1 MEKPWLKS
9 YEKKVPAS
17 LTYPEASIWGLL
29 SPSFNEYPDNKALT
43 MILRYLPLGLKIGV
57 SMSYRQLEDKVD
69 RLATALAGMGVK
81 KGDRV
86 AIQTPNSPGGVIGFL
101 AATRIGAIVVNTN
114 PTYTPREMRHQ
125 FRDSGAETII
135 LWNELY
141 PRLQEIQ
148 ADTVIKNVI
157 VYNLNDFV
165 GRPFAGLVKKARV
178 NEGNWVDV
186 AEGDGV
192 YQMTS
197 LLAGNPPHPPDVDI
211 QPDDVALF
219 QYTGGTTGVPKAAM
233 LSHRNL
239 VANILQCHAWLTD
252 LQPGKEKF
260 MGAIPFFHV
269 FGMTVAMLLGLKSA
283 AEVFVVPNPR
293 DIGFVMKQIDREGCT
308 VYPGVPAMYIGI
320 INHPDASKYNLRSI
334 KACISGAAAL
344 PVEVQKRFEELTGGR
359 LREGYGLTEAA
370 PVTHANPIYGESRAG
385 SIGLPFPDVEARI
398 VSLEPDADGKMKTL
412 AAGEEGELTIRGPQV
427 MVGYWNKPE
436 ETKHTKDEDGWLY
449 TGDIARMDEDGYF
462 YIVDRKKD
470 LIIASG
476 YNIVPREVE
485 EVLFE
490 HPQVKEAVVA
500 GVPDEKRGETV
511 KAYVVLKEGEKA
523 TAEEIIEFCKKNLAP
538 YKVPKQVEFR
548 SELPK
553 SMVGKFLRR
562 VLVEE
567 EKQKLAARQAASADK
582 G

>member
-1 MEKPWLKS
+1 MEKPWLKR

-17 LTYPEASIWGLL
+17 LTYPEASIWELL
-29 SPSFNEYPDNKALT
+29 SPSFSEYPDNKALT

-125 FRDSGAETII
+125 FCDSGAETIL

-197 LLAGNPPHPPDVDI
+197 LLASNPPHPPDVDI
-211 QPDDVALF
+211 QPNDVALF

-239 VANILQCHAWLTD
+239 VANILQCQAWLTD

-269 FGMTVAMLLGLKSA
+269 FGMTVAMLLGFKSA

-320 INHPDASKYNLRSI
+320 INHPDAGKYNLRSI

-412 AAGEEGELTIRGPQV
+412 AAGEEGELTVRGPQV